1 LQKEKIENLNFVTFK
16 LSEINKTEKA
26 DLKDDLF
33 KKVYKDDTPKN
44 ASEFKKRIKN
54 EIEDQFVNQSDQKF
68 LNDVTDEFIKVSK
81 IKFPEEFVKK
91 LIKANSKEE
100 LSDEQVQNEFDNSI
114 NGLKYQLIEAKL
126 LEENNIIINH
136 EMLNEFAEKSIR
148 NQMMAYGQ
156 LEPSKKDID
165 SITARI
171 FSNEEEVKRMTHQ
184 LISEKL
190 LVLYKEKVNKKI
202 TEIFYEKYIELA
214 YNKND

>member
-1 LQKEKIENLNFVTFK
+1 M
-16 LSEINKTEKA
+16 
-26 DLKDDLF
+26 
-33 KKVYKDDTPKN
+33 
-44 ASEFKKRIKN
+44 
-54 EIEDQFVNQSDQKF
+54 
-68 LNDVTDEFIKVSK
+68 TDEFIKVSK

-91 LIKANSKEE
+91 LIKTNSKEE
-100 LSDEQVQNEFDNSI
+100 LSDEEVQNEFDNSI

-136 EMLNEFAEKSIR
+136 EMLKEFAEKSIR

-156 LEPSKKDID
+156 LEPAKKDID

-202 TEIFYEKYIELA
+202 TETSYEKYIELA
-214 YNKND
+214 YKKND